1 MRKSNSDFRTA
12 FVSETGSQ
20 LVNND
25 YFAFVEL
32 DDYACYVIASGIT
45 DFKESQGAKRAVE
58 NILLSFQEQPGM
70 SKMALKR
77 YLQDANDRLVASA
90 SREKLR
96 ASVVVVVTDYE
107 KMRYASAGNA
117 RLRMYRQGRMK
128 IQSKD
133 QSLAQDL
140 VDQGKSVTTV
150 AKSRERNNLYAY
162 LGKRDDFTPFISP
175 QLKLM
180 DADIISLY
188 TEGIWEN
195 VDEGE
200 LDDVIDALIHYDQEQ
215 KLLEE
220 SNK

>member
-107 KMRYASAGNA
+107 
-117 RLRMYRQGRMK
+117 
-128 IQSKD
+128 
-133 QSLAQDL
+133 
-140 VDQGKSVTTV
+140 
-150 AKSRERNNLYAY
+150 
-162 LGKRDDFTPFISP
+162 
-175 QLKLM
+175 
-180 DADIISLY
+180 
-188 TEGIWEN
+188 
-195 VDEGE
+195 
-200 LDDVIDALIHYDQEQ
+200 
-215 KLLEE
+215 
-220 SNK
+220 